1 MLDVNRL
8 RVIDA
13 VARHGSV
20 TAAAKE
26 LHYSQPSVTHHL
38 GRLEAET
45 GAQLLQR
52 VGRGI
57 RLTPAGQLLA
67 DRAAEIIGRIDAA
80 GAELSAHVGLNAGRV
95 RLAGFASAN
104 GSLVPAAVATLADRH
119 PGLEISL
126 TDTHPLDAIELLR
139 TGKVEV
145 AIIFRYDE
153 TEPEPPGVRLH
164 HLLDD
169 PVYVLSTRRERGLA
183 TLRDATWIAGCER
196 CRSHLLSIC
205 ADAGFDPRIGYSS
218 DDMVV
223 MQALVAAG
231 LGVATQTG
239 LSLRAHH
246 IDGVVAT
253 ELPGSK
259 RHIYAA
265 TYGEPPDPPAT
276 AALLAALAEAATS
289 AVASLGPEPRI
300 SERSLPVTERPGR
313 HSTRH
318 LESGPRPMPSC
329 SATCGRRGCLHP
341 AAPAS
346 VSPARPSRR
355 LRGPGCSIPLAPHWT
370 SSRGISR
377 TRCHARPSGDY
388 TRPSAPRRPS
398 AAPLSQLISRRHRE
412 PPLSRAPLLLPP
424 QQRRHNPPSL
434 L

>member
-20 TAAAKE
+20 TAAAKD

-38 GRLEAET
+38 ARLEAET

-80 GAELSAHVGLNAGRV
+80 GAELSAHVGLTAGRV
-95 RLAGFASAN
+95 RLAGFASAS
-104 GSLVPAAVATLADRH
+104 GSLVPAALATLAGRH

-126 TDTHPLDAIELLR
+126 IDTHPLDALELLR
-139 TGKVEV
+139 AGKIEV

-169 PVYVLSTRRERGLA
+169 PVYLLSSRREGCGLA
-183 TLRDATWIAGCER
+183 ALSDATWIAGCER
-196 CRSHLLSIC
+196 CRGHLLSLC
-205 ADAGFDPRIGYSS
+205 ADAGFDPRIGYVS

-223 MQALVAAG
+223 MQAWVAAG

-239 LSLRAHH
+239 LALRAHR

-289 AVASLGPEPRI
+289 AV
-300 SERSLPVTERPGR
+300 
-313 HSTRH
+313 
-318 LESGPRPMPSC
+318 
-329 SATCGRRGCLHP
+329 
-341 AAPAS
+341 
-346 VSPARPSRR
+346 
-355 LRGPGCSIPLAPHWT
+355 T
-370 SSRGISR
+370 SSGQNL
-377 TRCHARPSGDY
+377 T
-388 TRPSAPRRPS
+388 
-398 AAPLSQLISRRHRE
+398 
-412 PPLSRAPLLLPP
+412 
-424 QQRRHNPPSL
+424 
-434 L
+434 

>member
-8 RVIDA
+8 RVIEA

-38 GRLEAET
+38 ARLEAET

-57 RLTPAGQLLA
+57 RLTAAGQLLA

-95 RLAGFASAN
+95 RLAAFASAN
-104 GSLVPAAVATLADRH
+104 GSLVPAAVATLANRY
-119 PGLEISL
+119 PSLEISL
-126 TDTHPLDAIELLR
+126 TDTHPVDALELLR
-139 TGKVEV
+139 TGKLEV
-145 AIIFRYDE
+145 AIIFRYEE

-169 PVYVLSTRRERGLA
+169 PVYVLSTRRERALA

-196 CRSHLLSIC
+196 CRSHLLTMC
-205 ADAGFDPRIGYSS
+205 ADAGFDPQIGCSS

-223 MQALVAAG
+223 MQAWVRAG

-239 LSLRAHH
+239 LSLRAHLV
-246 IDGVVAT
+246 DGVVAT
-253 ELPGSK
+253 ELPGWE

-276 AALLAALAEAATS
+276 AALLAALAEAAAS
-289 AVASLGPEPRI
+289 A
-300 SERSLPVTERPGR
+300 
-313 HSTRH
+313 
-318 LESGPRPMPSC
+318 SG
-329 SATCGRRGCLHP
+329 
-341 AAPAS
+341 
-346 VSPARPSRR
+346 
-355 LRGPGCSIPLAPHWT
+355 
-370 SSRGISR
+370 SS
-377 TRCHARPSGDY
+377 
-388 TRPSAPRRPS
+388 
-398 AAPLSQLISRRHRE
+398 
-412 PPLSRAPLLLPP
+412 
-424 QQRRHNPPSL
+424 
-434 L
+434 